1 MKKKTLASL
10 LALTMVAGSLSAC
23 GKTTTETPAAP
34 QATEEASTEAAAETE
49 TTEEAE
55 TELVS
60 TADLPSSVQELNG
73 KEYGE
78 NADYISL
85 YDKYG
90 KQISIADVTED
101 ETTGLAY
108 LNVDGKSYELGLD
121 FLSMAMVYNTSTE
134 GTDFA
139 TEEEVYAEWWKY
151 YITRWNH
158 MLPEIPLYS
167 NEYYD
172 VYNTQIKGVD
182 EYPTN
187 PYWNPALALIDWTS
201 EKEDN
206 SIILGDTTDLSGKF
220 RYSVFGASNPGAS
233 DNDI

>member
-108 LNVDGKSYELGLD
+108 LNVDGKKFVVCDPTYIG
-121 FLSMAMVYNTSTE
+121 API
-134 GTDFA
+134 GA
-139 TEEEVYAEWWKY
+139 T
-151 YITRWNH
+151 
-158 MLPEIPLYS
+158 MPEM
-167 NEYYD
+167 
-172 VYNTQIKGVD
+172 
-182 EYPTN
+182 
-187 PYWNPALALIDWTS
+187 
-201 EKEDN
+201 DN
-206 SIILGDTTDLSGKF
+206 STAKVILLSNL
-220 RYSVFGASNPGAS
+220 R
-233 DNDI
+233 